1 LNITK
6 AILSKRLVRCGA
18 VWFLARVS
26 DEVIIRPAVRGDVP
40 GILLIYNAAVREPAA
55 AYEDAPHTLAQ
66 RKEWF
71 DHFAGRN
78 FPILVAESGGV
89 IVGWSSLGPHQERVG
104 FRFTG
109 AVAVYVAERFRR
121 RGIGGQLMEAL
132 LAAGR
137 ERHLHVVLATIDAA
151 NEPSLQLHAQFG
163 FTQAG
168 VFPEAGCKFGEWR
181 DVLCLQLRLD
191 DRPMP

>member
-1 LNITK
+1 MRRVQTVKK
-6 AILSKRLVRCGA
+6 ARAAWGSVVPC
-18 VWFLARVS
+18 VVS

-55 AYEDAPHTLAQ
+55 AYEDVPHTLAQ
-66 RKEWF
+66 REEWF

-78 FPILVAESGGV
+78 FPILVAESNGV
-89 IVGWSSLGPHQERVG
+89 IVGWGSLGPHQERIG

-109 AVAVYVAERFRR
+109 AVAVYVAARFRR
-121 RGIGGQLMEAL
+121 QGIGGRL
-132 LAAGR
+132 LESLLVAGH
-137 ERHLHVVLATIDAA
+137 ERQLHVVLATIDAA
-151 NEPSLQLHAQFG
+151 NESSLQLHARHG

-168 VFPEAGCKFGEWR
+168 MFPEAGCKFGEWR
-181 DVLCLQLRLD
+181 DVIYLQLKLD

>member
-1 LNITK
+1 
-6 AILSKRLVRCGA
+6 VVPC
-18 VWFLARVS
+18 VVS

-55 AYEDAPHTLAQ
+55 AYEDVPHTLAQ
-66 RKEWF
+66 REEWF

-78 FPILVAESGGV
+78 FPILVAESNGV
-89 IVGWSSLGPHQERVG
+89 IVGWGSLGPHQERMG

-109 AVAVYVAERFRR
+109 AVAVYVAARFRR
-121 RGIGGQLMEAL
+121 QGIGGRL
-132 LAAGR
+132 LESLLVAGH
-137 ERHLHVVLATIDAA
+137 ERQLHVVLATIDAA
-151 NEPSLQLHAQFG
+151 NEPSLQLHARHG

-181 DVLCLQLRLD
+181 DVIYLQRKLD
-191 DRPMP
+191 DRPVP

>member
-1 LNITK
+1 MRRVQTVKK
-6 AILSKRLVRCGA
+6 ARAAWGSVVPC
-18 VWFLARVS
+18 VVS

-55 AYEDAPHTLAQ
+55 AYEDVPHTLAQ
-66 RKEWF
+66 REEWF

-78 FPILVAESGGV
+78 FPILVAESNGV
-89 IVGWSSLGPHQERVG
+89 IVGWGSLGPHQERMG

-109 AVAVYVAERFRR
+109 AVAVYVAARFRR
-121 RGIGGQLMEAL
+121 QGIGGRL
-132 LAAGR
+132 LESLLVAGH
-137 ERHLHVVLATIDAA
+137 ERQLHVVLATIDAA
-151 NEPSLQLHAQFG
+151 NESSLQLHARHG

-168 VFPEAGCKFGEWR
+168 MFPEAGCKFGEWR
-181 DVLCLQLRLD
+181 DVIYLQLKLD